1 MYDPA
6 VSTILVGIG
15 AEETIPL
22 FEKANVTMKEFL
34 LLTDDDLKNIGV
46 RLSPKRQEIL
56 LGIRNFHLKEW
67 SEASVPKKARK
78 DIR

>member
-6 VSTILVGIG
+6 ISTILMGVG

-22 FEKANVTMKEFL
+22 FEKANVTMKMFL

-46 RLSPKRQEIL
+46 QLSPTRNEIL
-56 LGIRNFHLKEW
+56 GGIKNFHLKEW
-67 SEASVPKKARK
+67 SEASVPQMAGNA
-78 DIR
+78 IR